1 VDPDL
6 PLEVPPGPDNP
17 LGRHWLGIGRGYG
30 IHGTNNRWSIGRWTT
45 HGCIRLSNDDIA
57 ELYARIPV
65 GTPVRILYET
75 VKLGRAGDELLIEAH
90 PDLYARG
97 SASPNDVLADLLA
110 LGVLDFV
117 DRAAV
122 ETALRE
128 ARGLPV
134 PIGTLPEG
142 LQVRGPGR

>member
-1 VDPDL
+1 L
-6 PLEVPPGPDNP
+6 
-17 LGRHWLGIGRGYG
+17 
-30 IHGTNNRWSIGRWTT
+30 TT
-45 HGCIRLSNDDIA
+45 HGCIRLSNDDIG
-57 ELYARIPV
+57 ELYDRIRV

-75 VKLGRAGDELLIEAH
+75 VKLGRAGDELLVEVH

-97 SASPNDVLADLLA
+97 SMSLNDVLADLLA

-117 DRAAV
+117 DRAAL

-142 LQVRGPGR
+142 LRAGVPGR